1 MTDREKAQLIVD
13 GATHGLVVLGRIRK
27 QAEQTKGEQAS
38 EQHLFMASAGL
49 EPMAPGPHFPHVYDG
64 EQ

>member
-38 EQHLFMASAGL
+38 EQHLFMVSVSAPIPRLLL
-49 EPMAPGPHFPHVYDG
+49 EFLP
-64 EQ
+64 